1 MFRTLSIAAAAIALL
16 AGPAL
21 AEFEKVNTRAEFLQL
36 VSGKSLTRPL
46 VRISVLP
53 DGRISGTG
61 ASWDVTGQWKW
72 QGGYLCRT
80 LQWGG
85 DDLGYNCQ
93 EVKAKGN
100 RVRITSDKG
109 KGQSALFR
117 LR

>member
-1 MFRTLSIAAAAIALL
+1 MLKSLSLVAAAAALL
-16 AGPAL
+16 AGPAF
-21 AEFEKVNTRAEFLQL
+21 ADFEKVTTRAEFLQL
-36 VSGKSLTRPL
+36 VGGKTLNRPL
-46 VRISVLP
+46 VSISVLP
-53 DGRISGTG
+53 DGRIAGKG
-61 ASWDVTGQWKW
+61 ASWEVTGQWKW
-72 QGGYLCRT
+72 QGQYLCRS